1 MEGRQATTCSGR
13 RQTPGAGAEEPRPNF
28 GGHSLS
34 QASSTHFDCVSPVAA
49 DDTEGPTISHSV
61 SVQIAHVFHNCD
73 TPHPGPN
80 RATRSLCWSSLH
92 SVRLTMSLPSSRE
105 IELET
110 LLRQR
115 DAQVLELTVRIFHIA
130 YEYRSRKL
138 KMCNRTKSPISASI
152 YLPNQDRRLRTRYH
166 YLLL

>member
-1 MEGRQATTCSGR
+1 MNRAFVELLLQVNISYTWMMLSLTWRPSSVVEPWKGDRRPRAVGR

-49 DDTEGPTISHSV
+49 DATEGPTISHSV

-73 TPHPGPN
+73 TPHPGQN

-130 YEYRSRKL
+130 YEYRS
-138 KMCNRTKSPISASI
+138 
-152 YLPNQDRRLRTRYH
+152 
-166 YLLL
+166 